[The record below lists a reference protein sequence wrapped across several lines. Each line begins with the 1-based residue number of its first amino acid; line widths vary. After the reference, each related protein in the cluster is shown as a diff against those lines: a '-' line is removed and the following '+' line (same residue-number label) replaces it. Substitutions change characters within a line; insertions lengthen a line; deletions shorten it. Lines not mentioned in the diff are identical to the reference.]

1 MSDQSKP
8 FFRADH
14 VGSLLRPK
22 KLLEA
27 RASWKGGKLTFEALQ
42 NIEDEAIR
50 EVVKLQENVG
60 LKAITDG
67 EFRRENWW
75 IDFISQI
82 EGIVISEPDVSSE
95 FKTDGGKGSGYIPK
109 VVKTVSKITHNQSI
123 LDRDFETL
131 LKHTKET
138 PKVTIPSPT
147 RIHFH
152 GGRAAVDLESYP
164 DLNKFWSDIA
174 RFYQDEIAALEQ
186 KGCRYIQIDDPVLTY
201 FLDDRMRNN
210 LQDIGEN
217 PDTLINTYA
226 TLLNDCIKHRRD
238 DTYLTM
244 HLCRGNALSSW
255 IVSGGYAGL
264 ANSIF
269 PNIDVDSFFLEYDD
283 ERSGDFAPLELMPNG
298 KKVVLGLV
306 TSKRGQLETADSI
319 KRRIEEASKIIPIEN
334 LALSPQCGF
343 ASVDV
348 GNLITLDDQMS
359 KLELVV
365 KTAET
370 IWGNDS
376 CSWPDGNFRTATTLI
391 SIQLPA

>member
-109 VVKTVSKITHNQSI
+109 VVKTVSKITHNRSI

-152 GGRAAVDLESYP
+152 GGRAAVDLETYP

-201 FLDDRMRNN
+201 FLDERMRNN
-210 LQDIGEN
+210 LQNIGEN
-217 PDTLINTYA
+217 PDALINTYA
-226 TLLNDCIKHRRD
+226 TLLNDCIRNRRD

-283 ERSGDFAPLELMPNG
+283 ERSGDFAPLDLMPNG

-319 KRRIEEASKIIPIEN
+319 KRRIEEASKIIPLEN

-370 IWGNDS
+370 IWGN
-376 CSWPDGNFRTATTLI
+376 N
-391 SIQLPA
+391 

>member
-1 MSDQSKP
+1 MFVMSDQSKP

-27 RASWKGGKLTFEALQ
+27 RASWKGCKLTFEALQ
-42 NIEDEAIR
+42 NIEEEAIR

-75 IDFISQI
+75 VDFISQI

-109 VVKTVSKITHNQSI
+109 VVKTVSKITHNRSI

-152 GGRAAVDLESYP
+152 GGRAAVDLETYT

-201 FLDDRMRNN
+201 LLDDRLRNN
-210 LQDIGEN
+210 LQNIGEN
-217 PDTLINTYA
+217 PDALINTYA
-226 TLLNDCIKHRRD
+226 TLLNDCIRNRRD

-283 ERSGDFAPLELMPNG
+283 ERSGDFAPLDLMPNG

-319 KRRIEEASKIIPIEN
+319 THRIEEASKIIPLEN

-370 IWGNDS
+370 IWGND
-376 CSWPDGNFRTATTLI
+376 
-391 SIQLPA
+391 

>member
-75 IDFISQI
+75 VDFISQI

-109 VVKTVSKITHNQSI
+109 VVKTVSKITHNRSI

-152 GGRAAVDLESYP
+152 GGRAAVDLETYP

-201 FLDDRMRNN
+201 FLDERMRNN
-210 LQDIGEN
+210 LQNIGEN
-217 PDTLINTYA
+217 PDALINTYA
-226 TLLNDCIKHRRD
+226 TLLNDCIRNRRD

-283 ERSGDFAPLELMPNG
+283 ERSGDFAPLDLMPNG

-319 KRRIEEASKIIPIEN
+319 KRRIEEASKIIPLEN

-370 IWGNDS
+370 IWGNS
-376 CSWPDGNFRTATTLI
+376 
-391 SIQLPA
+391 

>member
-1 MSDQSKP
+1 MFVMSDQSKP

-14 VGSLLRPK
+14 VGSLLRPQ

-109 VVKTVSKITHNQSI
+109 VVKTVSKITHNRSI

-152 GGRAAVDLESYP
+152 GGRAAVDLETYP

-201 FLDDRMRNN
+201 FLDDRLRNN
-210 LQDIGEN
+210 LQNIGEN
-217 PDTLINTYA
+217 PDALINTYA
-226 TLLNDCIKHRRD
+226 TLLNDCIRNRRD

-283 ERSGDFAPLELMPNG
+283 ERSGDFAPLDLMPNG
-298 KKVVLGLV
+298 KNVVLGLV

-319 KRRIEEASKIIPIEN
+319 KRRIEEASKIIPLEN

-370 IWGNDS
+370 IWGNS
-376 CSWPDGNFRTATTLI
+376 
-391 SIQLPA
+391 

>member
-14 VGSLLRPK
+14 VGSLLRPQ

-109 VVKTVSKITHNQSI
+109 VVKTVSKITHNRSI
-123 LDRDFETL
+123 LERDLETL

-152 GGRAAVDLESYP
+152 GGRAAVDLEAYP
-164 DLNKFWSDIA
+164 NLSNFWSDIA

-217 PDTLINTYA
+217 PDTLIDTYA
-226 TLLNDCIKHRRD
+226 TLLNDCIKNRRD
-238 DTYLTM
+238 ETYLTM

-269 PNIDVDSFFLEYDD
+269 PKIDVDSFFLEYDD
-283 ERSGDFAPLELMPNG
+283 ERSGDFEPLNLMPNG
-298 KKVVLGLV
+298 KKVILGLV
-306 TSKRGQLETADSI
+306 TSKRGELETADAI
-319 KRRIEEASKIIPIEN
+319 KRRIEEASKIIPLEN

-370 IWGNDS
+370 IWGND
-376 CSWPDGNFRTATTLI
+376 
-391 SIQLPA
+391 

>member
-14 VGSLLRPK
+14 VGSLLRPQ

-27 RASWKGGKLTFEALQ
+27 RASWKGGELTFEALQ

-109 VVKTVSKITHNQSI
+109 VVKTVSEITHNRSI

-138 PKVTIPSPT
+138 PKITIPSPP

-152 GGRAAVDLESYP
+152 GGRAAVDLETYP
-164 DLNKFWSDIA
+164 DLSNFWSDIA

-226 TLLNDCIKHRRD
+226 TLLNDCIKNRRD

-269 PNIDVDSFFLEYDD
+269 PKIDVDSFFLEYDD
-283 ERSGDFAPLELMPNG
+283 ERSGDFEPLDLIPNG

-306 TSKRGQLETADSI
+306 TSKRGQLETADAI
-319 KRRIEEASKIIPIEN
+319 KRRIEEATKIIPLEN

-370 IWGNDS
+370 IWGND
-376 CSWPDGNFRTATTLI
+376 
-391 SIQLPA
+391 

>member
-1 MSDQSKP
+1 MFVMSDQSKP

-109 VVKTVSKITHNQSI
+109 VVKTVSKITHNRSI

-152 GGRAAVDLESYP
+152 GGRAAVDLETYP

-201 FLDDRMRNN
+201 FLDERMRNN
-210 LQDIGEN
+210 LQNIGEN
-217 PDTLINTYA
+217 PDALINTYA
-226 TLLNDCIKHRRD
+226 TLLNDCIRNRRD

-283 ERSGDFAPLELMPNG
+283 ERSGDFAPLDLMPNG

-319 KRRIEEASKIIPIEN
+319 KRRIEEASKIIPLEN

-370 IWGNDS
+370 IWGNS
-376 CSWPDGNFRTATTLI
+376 
-391 SIQLPA
+391 

>member
-14 VGSLLRPK
+14 VGSLLRPQ

-109 VVKTVSKITHNQSI
+109 VVKTVSKITHNGSI
-123 LDRDFETL
+123 LGRDFQTL

-138 PKVTIPSPT
+138 PKITIPSPT

-152 GGRAAVDLESYP
+152 GGRAAVDLEAYP
-164 DLNKFWSDIA
+164 DLSNFWSDIA

-226 TLLNDCIKHRRD
+226 TLLNDCIKNRRD

-269 PNIDVDSFFLEYDD
+269 PKIDVDSFFLEYDD
-283 ERSGDFAPLELMPNG
+283 ERSGDFEPLDLMPNG

-306 TSKRGQLETADSI
+306 TSKRGELETADAI
-319 KRRIEEASKIIPIEN
+319 KRRIEEASKIIPLEN

-365 KTAET
+365 KTAEK
-370 IWGNDS
+370 IWGND
-376 CSWPDGNFRTATTLI
+376 
-391 SIQLPA
+391 

>member
-14 VGSLLRPK
+14 VGSLLRPQ

-109 VVKTVSKITHNQSI
+109 VVKTVSKITHNRSI
-123 LDRDFETL
+123 LERDFETL

-152 GGRAAVDLESYP
+152 GGRAAVDLETYP
-164 DLNKFWSDIA
+164 DLSNFWSDIA

-217 PDTLINTYA
+217 PDTLIDTYA
-226 TLLNDCIKHRRD
+226 TLLNDCIKNRRD

-269 PNIDVDSFFLEYDD
+269 PKIDVDSFFLEYDD
-283 ERSGDFAPLELMPNG
+283 ERSGDFEPLNLMPNG
-298 KKVVLGLV
+298 KKVILGLV
-306 TSKRGQLETADSI
+306 TSKRGQLETADAI
-319 KRRIEEASKIIPIEN
+319 KRRIEEASKIIPLEN

-370 IWGNDS
+370 IWGND
-376 CSWPDGNFRTATTLI
+376 
-391 SIQLPA
+391 

>member
-14 VGSLLRPK
+14 VGSLLRPQ

-109 VVKTVSKITHNQSI
+109 VVKTVSKITHNRSI

-152 GGRAAVDLESYP
+152 GGRAAVDLETYP
-164 DLNKFWSDIA
+164 DLSNFWSDIA

-217 PDTLINTYA
+217 PDTLIDTYA
-226 TLLNDCIKHRRD
+226 TLLNDCIKNRRD

-269 PNIDVDSFFLEYDD
+269 PKIDVDSFFLEYDD
-283 ERSGDFAPLELMPNG
+283 ERSGDFEPLDLIPNG

-306 TSKRGQLETADSI
+306 TSKRGELETVDSI
-319 KRRIEEASKIIPIEN
+319 KRRIEEASKIIPLEN

-370 IWGNDS
+370 IWGND
-376 CSWPDGNFRTATTLI
+376 
-391 SIQLPA
+391 

>member
-1 MSDQSKP
+1 MFVMSDQSKP

-75 IDFISQI
+75 VDFISQI

-109 VVKTVSKITHNQSI
+109 VVKTVSKITHNRSI

-152 GGRAAVDLESYP
+152 GGRAAVDLETYP

-201 FLDDRMRNN
+201 FLDERMRNN
-210 LQDIGEN
+210 LQNIGEN
-217 PDTLINTYA
+217 PDALINTYA
-226 TLLNDCIKHRRD
+226 TLLNDCIRNRRD

-283 ERSGDFAPLELMPNG
+283 ERSGDFAPLDLMPNG

-319 KRRIEEASKIIPIEN
+319 KRRIEEASKIIPLEN

-370 IWGNDS
+370 IWGNS
-376 CSWPDGNFRTATTLI
+376 
-391 SIQLPA
+391 

>member
-14 VGSLLRPK
+14 VGSLLRPQ

-42 NIEDEAIR
+42 DIEDEAIR

-109 VVKTVSKITHNQSI
+109 VVKTVSKITHNRSI

-152 GGRAAVDLESYP
+152 GGRAAVDLETYP
-164 DLNKFWSDIA
+164 DLSNFWSDIA

-217 PDTLINTYA
+217 PDTLIDTYA
-226 TLLNDCIKHRRD
+226 TLLNDCIKNRRD

-269 PNIDVDSFFLEYDD
+269 PKIDVDSFFLEYDD
-283 ERSGDFAPLELMPNG
+283 ERSGDFEPLDLMPNG
-298 KKVVLGLV
+298 KKVILGLV
-306 TSKRGQLETADSI
+306 TSKRGQLETADAI
-319 KRRIEEASKIIPIEN
+319 KRRIEEASKIIPLEN

-370 IWGNDS
+370 IWGND
-376 CSWPDGNFRTATTLI
+376 
-391 SIQLPA
+391 

>member
-14 VGSLLRPK
+14 VGSLLRPQ

-109 VVKTVSKITHNQSI
+109 VVKTVSKITHNRSI

-131 LKHTKET
+131 LNHTKET

-152 GGRAAVDLESYP
+152 GGRAAVDIETYP
-164 DLNKFWSDIA
+164 DLSNFWSDIA

-226 TLLNDCIKHRRD
+226 TLLNDCIKNRRD

-269 PNIDVDSFFLEYDD
+269 PKIDVDSFFLEYDD
-283 ERSGDFAPLELMPNG
+283 ERSGDFEPLDLIPNG

-306 TSKRGQLETADSI
+306 TSKRGQLETADAI
-319 KRRIEEASKIIPIEN
+319 KRRIEEATKIIPLEN

-370 IWGNDS
+370 IWGNS
-376 CSWPDGNFRTATTLI
+376 
-391 SIQLPA
+391 

>member
-14 VGSLLRPK
+14 VGSLLRPQ

-42 NIEDEAIR
+42 DIEDEAIR

-109 VVKTVSKITHNQSI
+109 VVKTVSKITHNRSI

-152 GGRAAVDLESYP
+152 GGRAAVDLETYP
-164 DLNKFWSDIA
+164 DLSNFWSDIA

-226 TLLNDCIKHRRD
+226 TLLNDCIKNRRD

-269 PNIDVDSFFLEYDD
+269 PKIDVDSFFLEYDD
-283 ERSGDFAPLELMPNG
+283 ERSGDFAPLDLMPNG

-319 KRRIEEASKIIPIEN
+319 KRRIEEASKIIPLEN

-370 IWGNDS
+370 IWGD
-376 CSWPDGNFRTATTLI
+376 D
-391 SIQLPA
+391 

>member
-109 VVKTVSKITHNQSI
+109 VVKTVSKITHNRNI

-152 GGRAAVDLESYP
+152 GGRAAVDLETYP

-201 FLDDRMRNN
+201 FLDERMRNN
-210 LQDIGEN
+210 LQNIGEN
-217 PDTLINTYA
+217 PDALINTYA
-226 TLLNDCIKHRRD
+226 TLLNDCIRNRRD

-283 ERSGDFAPLELMPNG
+283 ERSGDFAPLDLMPNG

-319 KRRIEEASKIIPIEN
+319 KRRIEEASKIIPLEN

-370 IWGNDS
+370 IWGNS
-376 CSWPDGNFRTATTLI
+376 
-391 SIQLPA
+391 

>member
-1 MSDQSKP
+1 MFVMSDQSKP

-42 NIEDEAIR
+42 NIENEAIR

-75 IDFISQI
+75 VDFISQI

-109 VVKTVSKITHNQSI
+109 VVKTVSKITHNRSI

-210 LQDIGEN
+210 LQNIGEN
-217 PDTLINTYA
+217 PDALINTYA
-226 TLLNDCIKHRRD
+226 TLLNDCIKNRRD

-283 ERSGDFAPLELMPNG
+283 ERSGDFAPLDLMPNG

-306 TSKRGQLETADSI
+306 TTKRGQLETADSI
-319 KRRIEEASKIIPIEN
+319 KRRIEEASKIIPLEN

-370 IWGNDS
+370 IWGNS
-376 CSWPDGNFRTATTLI
+376 
-391 SIQLPA
+391 

>member
-1 MSDQSKP
+1 MFVMSDQSKP

-109 VVKTVSKITHNQSI
+109 VVKTVSKITHNRSI

-152 GGRAAVDLESYP
+152 GGRAAVDLETYP

-201 FLDDRMRNN
+201 FLDERMRNN
-210 LQDIGEN
+210 LQNIGEN
-217 PDTLINTYA
+217 PDALINTYA
-226 TLLNDCIKHRRD
+226 TLLNDCIKNRQD

-283 ERSGDFAPLELMPNG
+283 ERSGDFAPLDLMPNG

-319 KRRIEEASKIIPIEN
+319 KRRIEEASKIIPLEN

-370 IWGNDS
+370 IWGNS
-376 CSWPDGNFRTATTLI
+376 
-391 SIQLPA
+391 

>member
-14 VGSLLRPK
+14 VGSLLRPQ

-109 VVKTVSKITHNQSI
+109 VVKTVSKITHNRNI

-152 GGRAAVDLESYP
+152 GGRAAVDLETYP

-226 TLLNDCIKHRRD
+226 TLLNDCIKNRRD

-269 PNIDVDSFFLEYDD
+269 PKIDVDSFFLEYDD
-283 ERSGDFAPLELMPNG
+283 ERSGDFEPLDLMPNG

-319 KRRIEEASKIIPIEN
+319 KRRIEEASKIIPLEN

-370 IWGNDS
+370 IWGND
-376 CSWPDGNFRTATTLI
+376 
-391 SIQLPA
+391 

>member
-1 MSDQSKP
+1 MFVMSDQSKP

-109 VVKTVSKITHNQSI
+109 VVKTVSKITHNRSI

-152 GGRAAVDLESYP
+152 GGRAAVDLETYP

-210 LQDIGEN
+210 LQNIGEN
-217 PDTLINTYA
+217 PDALINTYA
-226 TLLNDCIKHRRD
+226 TLLNDCIRNRRD

-283 ERSGDFAPLELMPNG
+283 ERSGDFAPLDLMPNG

-319 KRRIEEASKIIPIEN
+319 KRRIEEASKIIPLEN

-370 IWGNDS
+370 IWGNS
-376 CSWPDGNFRTATTLI
+376 
-391 SIQLPA
+391 

>member
-14 VGSLLRPK
+14 VGSLLRPQ

-109 VVKTVSKITHNQSI
+109 VVKTVSKITHNRSI

-152 GGRAAVDLESYP
+152 GGRAAVDLETYP

-226 TLLNDCIKHRRD
+226 TLLNDCIKNRRD

-269 PNIDVDSFFLEYDD
+269 PKIDVDSFFLEYDD
-283 ERSGDFAPLELMPNG
+283 ERSGDFEPLDLMPNG

-306 TSKRGQLETADSI
+306 TSKRGQLETADAI
-319 KRRIEEASKIIPIEN
+319 KRRIEEASKIIPLEN

-370 IWGNDS
+370 IWGND
-376 CSWPDGNFRTATTLI
+376 
-391 SIQLPA
+391 

>member
-14 VGSLLRPK
+14 VGSLLRPQ

-109 VVKTVSKITHNQSI
+109 VVKTVSKITHNRSI

-152 GGRAAVDLESYP
+152 GGRAAIDLETYP
-164 DLNKFWSDIA
+164 DLSNFWSDIA

-226 TLLNDCIKHRRD
+226 TLLNDCIKNRRD

-269 PNIDVDSFFLEYDD
+269 PKIDVDSFFLEYDD
-283 ERSGDFAPLELMPNG
+283 ERSGDFEPLDLMPNG
-298 KKVVLGLV
+298 KKVILGLV
-306 TSKRGQLETADSI
+306 TSKRGQLETADAI
-319 KRRIEEASKIIPIEN
+319 KRRIEEASKIIPLEN

-370 IWGNDS
+370 IWGND
-376 CSWPDGNFRTATTLI
+376 
-391 SIQLPA
+391 

>member
-1 MSDQSKP
+1 MFVMSDQSKP

-75 IDFISQI
+75 VDFISQI

-109 VVKTVSKITHNQSI
+109 VVKTVSKITHNRSI

-152 GGRAAVDLESYP
+152 GGRAAVDLETYP

-201 FLDDRMRNN
+201 FLDERMRNN
-210 LQDIGEN
+210 LQNIGEN
-217 PDTLINTYA
+217 PDALINTYA
-226 TLLNDCIKHRRD
+226 TLLNDCIKNRRD

-283 ERSGDFAPLELMPNG
+283 ERSGDFAPLDLMPNG

-319 KRRIEEASKIIPIEN
+319 KRRIEEASKIIPLEN

-370 IWGNDS
+370 IWGNS
-376 CSWPDGNFRTATTLI
+376 
-391 SIQLPA
+391 

>member
-1 MSDQSKP
+1 MSYQSKP

-14 VGSLLRPK
+14 VGSLLRPQ

-109 VVKTVSKITHNQSI
+109 VVKTVSKITHNRSI

-152 GGRAAVDLESYP
+152 GGRAAVDLEAYP
-164 DLNKFWSDIA
+164 DLSNFWSDIA

-217 PDTLINTYA
+217 PDALIDTYA
-226 TLLNDCIKHRRD
+226 TLLNDCIKNRRD
-238 DTYLTM
+238 ETYLTM

-269 PNIDVDSFFLEYDD
+269 PKIDVDSFFLEYDD
-283 ERSGDFAPLELMPNG
+283 ERSGDFAPLDLIPNG

-319 KRRIEEASKIIPIEN
+319 KRRIEEASKIIPLEN

-370 IWGNDS
+370 IWGNV
-376 CSWPDGNFRTATTLI
+376 
-391 SIQLPA
+391 

>member
-14 VGSLLRPK
+14 VGSLLRPQ

-109 VVKTVSKITHNQSI
+109 VVKTVSKITHNRSI

-164 DLNKFWSDIA
+164 DLNRFWSDIA

-226 TLLNDCIKHRRD
+226 TLLNDCIKNRRD
-238 DTYLTM
+238 ETYLTM

-269 PNIDVDSFFLEYDD
+269 PKIDVDSFFLEYDD
-283 ERSGDFAPLELMPNG
+283 ERSGDFAPLDLMPNG

-319 KRRIEEASKIIPIEN
+319 KRRIEEASKIIPLEN

-370 IWGNDS
+370 IWGNS
-376 CSWPDGNFRTATTLI
+376 
-391 SIQLPA
+391 

>member
-14 VGSLLRPK
+14 VGSLLRPQ

-109 VVKTVSKITHNQSI
+109 VVKTVSKITHNRSI

-152 GGRAAVDLESYP
+152 GGRAAVDLETYP
-164 DLNKFWSDIA
+164 DLSNFWSDIA

-226 TLLNDCIKHRRD
+226 TLLNDCIKNRRD

-269 PNIDVDSFFLEYDD
+269 PKIDVDSFFLEYDD
-283 ERSGDFAPLELMPNG
+283 ERSGDFAPLDLMPNG

-306 TSKRGQLETADSI
+306 TSKRGKLETADSI
-319 KRRIEEASKIIPIEN
+319 KRRIEEASKIIPLEN

-370 IWGNDS
+370 IWGND
-376 CSWPDGNFRTATTLI
+376 
-391 SIQLPA
+391 

>member
-1 MSDQSKP
+1 MFVMSDQSKP

-75 IDFISQI
+75 VDFISQI

-109 VVKTVSKITHNQSI
+109 VVKTVSKITHNRSI

-152 GGRAAVDLESYP
+152 GGRAAVDLETYP

-201 FLDDRMRNN
+201 FLDDRMRSN

-217 PDTLINTYA
+217 PDALINTYA
-226 TLLNDCIKHRRD
+226 TLLNDCIKNRRD

-283 ERSGDFAPLELMPNG
+283 ERSGDFAPLDLMPNG

-319 KRRIEEASKIIPIEN
+319 KRRIEEASKIIPLEN

-370 IWGNDS
+370 IWGNS
-376 CSWPDGNFRTATTLI
+376 
-391 SIQLPA
+391 

>member
-14 VGSLLRPK
+14 VGSLLRPQ

-109 VVKTVSKITHNQSI
+109 VVKTVSKITHNRSI

-152 GGRAAVDLESYP
+152 GGRAAVDLEAYP
-164 DLNKFWSDIA
+164 DLSNFWSDIA
-174 RFYQDEIAALEQ
+174 RFYQDEIAALEEE
-186 KGCRYIQIDDPVLTY
+186 GCRYIQIDDPVLTY

-217 PDTLINTYA
+217 PDALIDTYA
-226 TLLNDCIKHRRD
+226 TLLNDCIKNRRD
-238 DTYLTM
+238 ETYLTM
-244 HLCRGNALSSW
+244 QLCRGNALSSW

-269 PNIDVDSFFLEYDD
+269 PKIDVDSFFLEYDD
-283 ERSGDFAPLELMPNG
+283 ERSGDFAPLDLIPNG

-319 KRRIEEASKIIPIEN
+319 KRRIEEASRIIPLEN

-370 IWGNDS
+370 IWGNV
-376 CSWPDGNFRTATTLI
+376 
-391 SIQLPA
+391 

>member
-14 VGSLLRPK
+14 VGSLLRPQ

-27 RASWKGGKLTFEALQ
+27 RANWKGGKLTFEALQ

-109 VVKTVSKITHNQSI
+109 VVKTVSKITHNRSI

-152 GGRAAVDLESYP
+152 GGRAAVDLETYP

-217 PDTLINTYA
+217 PDALINTYA
-226 TLLNDCIKHRRD
+226 TLLNDCIKNRRD

-283 ERSGDFAPLELMPNG
+283 ERSGDFAPLDLMPNG

-319 KRRIEEASKIIPIEN
+319 KRRIEEASKIIPLEN

-370 IWGNDS
+370 IWGNS
-376 CSWPDGNFRTATTLI
+376 
-391 SIQLPA
+391 

>member
-14 VGSLLRPK
+14 VGSLLRPQ

-42 NIEDEAIR
+42 NFEDEAIR

-109 VVKTVSKITHNQSI
+109 VVKTVSKITHNRSI

-152 GGRAAVDLESYP
+152 GGRAAVDLEAYP
-164 DLNKFWSDIA
+164 DLSNFWSDIA

-217 PDTLINTYA
+217 PDALIDTYA
-226 TLLNDCIKHRRD
+226 TLLNDCIKNRRD
-238 DTYLTM
+238 ETYLTM

-269 PNIDVDSFFLEYDD
+269 PKIDVDSFFLEYDD
-283 ERSGDFAPLELMPNG
+283 ERSGDFAPLDLIPNG

-319 KRRIEEASKIIPIEN
+319 KRRIEEASRIIPLEN

-365 KTAET
+365 
-370 IWGNDS
+370 
-376 CSWPDGNFRTATTLI
+376 
-391 SIQLPA
+391 

>member
-14 VGSLLRPK
+14 VGSLLRPQ

-27 RASWKGGKLTFEALQ
+27 RANWKGGKLTFEALQ

-109 VVKTVSKITHNQSI
+109 VVKTVSKITHNRSI

-152 GGRAAVDLESYP
+152 GGRAAVDLETYP

-226 TLLNDCIKHRRD
+226 TLLNDCIKNRRD

-269 PNIDVDSFFLEYDD
+269 PKIDVDSFFLEYDD
-283 ERSGDFAPLELMPNG
+283 ERSGDFAPLDLMPNG
-298 KKVVLGLV
+298 KNVVLGLV

-319 KRRIEEASKIIPIEN
+319 KRRIEEASKIIPLEN

-370 IWGNDS
+370 IWGNS
-376 CSWPDGNFRTATTLI
+376 
-391 SIQLPA
+391 

>member
-14 VGSLLRPK
+14 VGSLLRPQ

-27 RASWKGGKLTFEALQ
+27 RDKWKNDQLQFEALQ

-109 VVKTVSKITHNQSI
+109 VVKTVSKITHNRSI

-152 GGRAAVDLESYP
+152 GGRAAVDLETYP
-164 DLNKFWSDIA
+164 DLSNFWSDIA

-217 PDTLINTYA
+217 PDALIDTYA
-226 TLLNDCIKHRRD
+226 TLLNDCIKNRRD
-238 DTYLTM
+238 ETYLTM

-269 PNIDVDSFFLEYDD
+269 PKIDVDSFFLEYDD
-283 ERSGDFAPLELMPNG
+283 ERSGDFEPLDLMPNG

-306 TSKRGQLETADSI
+306 TSKRGELETPESI
-319 KRRIEEASKIIPIEN
+319 KRRIEEASKIIPLEN

-343 ASVDV
+343 ASVDA

-370 IWGNDS
+370 IWGND
-376 CSWPDGNFRTATTLI
+376 
-391 SIQLPA
+391 

>member
-14 VGSLLRPK
+14 VGSLLRPQ

-109 VVKTVSKITHNQSI
+109 VVKTVSKITHNRSI

-152 GGRAAVDLESYP
+152 GGRAAVDLETYP
-164 DLNKFWSDIA
+164 DLSNFWSDIA

-226 TLLNDCIKHRRD
+226 TLLNDCIKNRRD

-269 PNIDVDSFFLEYDD
+269 PKIDVDSFFLEYDD
-283 ERSGDFAPLELMPNG
+283 ERSGDFTPLDLMPNG

-319 KRRIEEASKIIPIEN
+319 KRRIEEASRIIPLEN

-370 IWGNDS
+370 IWGND
-376 CSWPDGNFRTATTLI
+376 
-391 SIQLPA
+391 

>member
-14 VGSLLRPK
+14 VGSLLRPQ

-42 NIEDEAIR
+42 DIEDEAIQ

-109 VVKTVSKITHNQSI
+109 VVKTVSKITHNRSI
-123 LDRDFETL
+123 LDRDFEML
-131 LKHTKET
+131 LKLTKET

-152 GGRAAVDLESYP
+152 GGRAAVDLETYP
-164 DLNKFWSDIA
+164 DLSNFWSDIA
-174 RFYQDEIAALEQ
+174 RFYQDEIASLEQ

-226 TLLNDCIKHRRD
+226 TLLNDCIKNRRD

-269 PNIDVDSFFLEYDD
+269 PKIDVDSFFLEYDD
-283 ERSGDFAPLELMPNG
+283 ERSGDFEPLDLIPNG

-319 KRRIEEASKIIPIEN
+319 KRRIEEASKIIPLEN

-348 GNLITLDDQMS
+348 GNLITLDEQMS

-370 IWGNDS
+370 IWGNS
-376 CSWPDGNFRTATTLI
+376 
-391 SIQLPA
+391 

>member
-14 VGSLLRPK
+14 VGSLLRPQ

-27 RASWKGGKLTFEALQ
+27 RANWKGGKLTFEALQ

-109 VVKTVSKITHNQSI
+109 VVKTVSKITHNRSI

-131 LKHTKET
+131 LNHTKET

-152 GGRAAVDLESYP
+152 GGRAAVDLEAYP
-164 DLNKFWSDIA
+164 DLSNFWSDIA

-217 PDTLINTYA
+217 PDALIDTYA
-226 TLLNDCIKHRRD
+226 TLLNDCIKNRRD
-238 DTYLTM
+238 ETYLTM

-269 PNIDVDSFFLEYDD
+269 PKIDVDSFFLEYDD
-283 ERSGDFAPLELMPNG
+283 ERSGDFEPLDLMPNG

-319 KRRIEEASKIIPIEN
+319 KRRIEEASKIIPLEN

-370 IWGNDS
+370 IWGNV
-376 CSWPDGNFRTATTLI
+376 
-391 SIQLPA
+391 

>member
-1 MSDQSKP
+1 MFVMSDQSKP

-109 VVKTVSKITHNQSI
+109 VVKTVSKITHNRSI

-138 PKVTIPSPT
+138 PKITIPSPT

-152 GGRAAVDLESYP
+152 GGRAAVDLETYP

-226 TLLNDCIKHRRD
+226 TLLNDCIKNRRD

-283 ERSGDFAPLELMPNG
+283 ERSGDFAPLDLMPNG

-319 KRRIEEASKIIPIEN
+319 KRRIEEASKIIPLEN

-370 IWGNDS
+370 IWGNS
-376 CSWPDGNFRTATTLI
+376 
-391 SIQLPA
+391 

>member
-14 VGSLLRPK
+14 VGSLLRPQ

-42 NIEDEAIR
+42 DIEDEAIR

-109 VVKTVSKITHNQSI
+109 VVKTVSKITHNRSI

-152 GGRAAVDLESYP
+152 GGRAAVDLEAYP
-164 DLNKFWSDIA
+164 DLSNFWSDIA

-217 PDTLINTYA
+217 PDALIDTYA
-226 TLLNDCIKHRRD
+226 TLLNDCIKNRRD
-238 DTYLTM
+238 ETYLTM

-269 PNIDVDSFFLEYDD
+269 PKIDVDSFFLEYDD
-283 ERSGDFAPLELMPNG
+283 ERSGDFEPLDLMPNG

-306 TSKRGQLETADSI
+306 TSKRGELETVDSI
-319 KRRIEEASKIIPIEN
+319 KRRIEEASKIIPLEN

-370 IWGNDS
+370 IWGND
-376 CSWPDGNFRTATTLI
+376 
-391 SIQLPA
+391 